1 MLLDGRYRVGE
12 LVARGGMA
20 SVHRGHD
27 QRLDRSVALKIM
39 HPHLAV
45 DEEFRRRFAR
55 EARSVARLAHRHVVG
70 VFDQGE
76 DGDRVYLAMEL
87 VEGGTLRNR
96 ITRQGQLTVR
106 DALEVT
112 GAVLEA
118 LSAAHRAGIV
128 HRDIKPE
135 NILLSEDG
143 QVKVADFGLARL
155 IGTAASS
162 ATGTLLG
169 TVAYVSPEVVT
180 RGVSDER
187 SDLYSLGVV
196 LYEMLVGT
204 QPYTGEA
211 AVHIAFQHVHED
223 IPAPSLRAPHVPQG
237 VDSLVT
243 WCCART
249 PSSRPASARE
259 ALESVRDLLRTVP
272 DSVLDAAPLSAER
285 VHTQDLPHL
294 TASLDE
300 VDLAQDG
307 AVRSFPE
314 GLTARAQRSLGDDA
328 PAAGA
333 GTAADDAEDRD
344 PDGPDGAGRPGGDH
358 GEPPPHGAG
367 ARDHE
372 DLGPADPDLGAVD
385 LHVPLPRVPDG
396 RHLAVPRRGPS
407 PAVRILGLAAV
418 LALLA
423 GAGLAGW
430 RWYATAGPGG
440 DRVVPVLEGEQLA
453 DAESALAARDL
464 DTRTQEQFSD
474 SVPAGEIISASPE
487 PGTVIKRDTPVTIIV
502 STGPQTF
509 AVPDVTGQDLETATA
524 TLEDAGF
531 VLAQG
536 DPAYSEDVP
545 EGSVISQSTPG
556 DAEALPAGGVVTVV
570 LSQGREPITVAD
582 QRGKGYDT
590 ATAQLQDAGLQV
602 STTWAF
608 SATVPRGAIISQDP
622 VGGTLHRGD
631 TVSLVISKGQELVT
645 VPAVTGSTETDAR
658 AALEAVGLQV
668 VVSKPAGTPATAL
681 VSAQSEVEGTRL
693 AKGSTVTITLP

>member
-1 MLLDGRYRVGE
+1 MSAQPTTSPDTGMLLDGRYRVGE

-76 DGDRVYLAMEL
+76 DGDRIYLAMEL

-96 ITRQGQLTVR
+96 ISRQGQLTVR

-135 NILLSEDG
+135 NILLSDDG

-249 PSSRPASARE
+249 PSSRPASAEE

-272 DSVLDAAPLSAER
+272 DSVLDAAPLTAER

-314 GLTARAQRSLGDDA
+314 GLAARAQRSLGDAEPGADGEA
-328 PAAGA
+328 AAGA
-333 GTAADDAEDRD
+333 PAGRD
-344 PDGPDGAGRPGGDH
+344 PDGPDDA
-358 GEPPPHGAG
+358 
-367 ARDHE
+367 
-372 DLGPADPDLGAVD
+372 DLGAVD

-440 DRVVPVLEGEQLA
+440 DRVVPVLQGEQLA
-453 DAESALAARDL
+453 DAEAELASRDL
-464 DTRTQEQFSD
+464 GTRTQEQFSD

-487 PGTVIKRDTPVTIIV
+487 PGAVIKRDTPVTIIV

-524 TLEDAGF
+524 ALEDAGF

-536 DPAYSEDVP
+536 EPAYSEDVP

-570 LSQGREPITVAD
+570 LSQGREPIPVAD

-590 ATAQLQDAGLQV
+590 ATAQLEDAGLQV
-602 STTWAF
+602 TTSWAF

-645 VPAVTGSTETDAR
+645 VPAVTGSTEAEAR
-658 AALEAVGLQV
+658 AALEAAGLQV